1 MKETFG
7 QKVENT
13 MQTMA
18 EDGVKTLHWVER
30 FFPASKKQRRN
41 IGHFFGKV
49 KNGTISGAADN
60 DPTTIV
66 THIQIGAATG
76 FSLLW
81 LIFLSTP
88 FLIALEETVATLA
101 VVTKKGFARLVKDKF
116 GFKIALFLVI
126 LALISNVATI
136 GADLG
141 AMINIISTAANIDAW
156 VIVVFLLLIFF
167 ALLFKSSY
175 SFVSRFL
182 FIMTPLFLAYI
193 VSAFLAQPDW
203 GQVLTD
209 TFNPWFSG
217 GKDVWFLAVA
227 MLGTVICP
235 YIVFWQATEE
245 IEEDKKVEDLKKEN
259 YGVRFGMIFANLIF
273 FFVIVAAAATLFSG
287 DGVLIESAKDA
298 AEALRPAAGNF
309 SFLIFSIGI
318 LASGLISIPILA
330 ASSAYVVSD
339 IFDWKE
345 GLDKKISQA
354 KGFYIILFVSLILG
368 AATNFLGVNAMQ
380 FLVYSQVLNGLLM
393 PFILIVL
400 LKLGFDKNVV
410 GEHRPSGWIK
420 FFAYATLIVFV
431 IVDVA
436 MFL

>member
-1 MKETFG
+1 MKKTFS
-7 QKVENT
+7 QKVDDAIQNV
-13 MQTMA
+13 A
-18 EDGVKTLHWVER
+18 KDGVKTLHFVER
-30 FFPASKKQRRN
+30 FFPTNKKQRRH
-41 IGHFFGKV
+41 IGQFFGKV

-101 VVTKKGFARLVKDKF
+101 VVTKKGFARLIKDKL
-116 GFKIALFLVI
+116 GFKIALFMVI
-126 LALISNVATI
+126 LALISNITTI

-141 AMINIISTAANIDAW
+141 AMINIISVSTSIDTW
-156 VIVVFLLLIFF
+156 VIVIFLLIIFF
-167 ALLFKSSY
+167 ALLFKGSY

-182 FIMTPLFLAYI
+182 FILTPLFLVYI
-193 VSAFLAQPDW
+193 ISAILAHPNV
-203 GQVLTD
+203 GQVVAGA
-209 TFNPWFSG
+209 FSPWLSHG
-217 GKDVWFLAVA
+217 NHVWLLATA

-245 IEEDKKVEDLKKEN
+245 IEEDKKIEDLKNEN
-259 YGVRFGMIFANLIF
+259 FGVRFGMIFSNLIF
-273 FFVIVAAAATLFSG
+273 FFVIMAAGATLFHG
-287 DGVLIESAKDA
+287 NGTLIANAREA
-298 AEALRPAAGNF
+298 AEALRPAAGGF
-309 SFLIFSIGI
+309 AFLLFSIGV
-318 LASGLISIPILA
+318 LLSGLVSIPILA

-345 GLDKKISQA
+345 GLDKKLAQA
-354 KGFYIILFVSLILG
+354 KGFYIILFAALILG
-368 AATNFLGVNAMQ
+368 ASINFLGVNTMQ

-400 LKLGFDKNVV
+400 LKLGFDKNIV
-410 GEHRPSGWIK
+410 GEHRPSNWIK